1 MKREVNK
8 MNWNDNWRTELKE
21 KNARCFDRLGDCRST
36 ANDVA
41 IMAKYVHKYNP
52 TISKEDCF
60 NRMIEWVCDWN
71 NQFELFDKIDKQYDK
86 LLAKV

>member
-8 MNWNDNWRTELKE
+8 MKFNDEWRTELKE

-36 ANDVA
+36 VNDVV

>member
-1 MKREVNK
+1 M
-8 MNWNDNWRTELKE
+8 T
-21 KNARCFDRLGDCRST
+21 
-36 ANDVA
+36 
-41 IMAKYVHKYNP
+41 KYVHKYNP
-52 TISKEDCF
+52 TVSKEDCF

>member
-1 MKREVNK
+1 MKREVSK
-8 MNWNDNWRTELKE
+8 MNWNDEWRKELKE
-21 KNARCFDRLGDCRST
+21 KNANCFNRLSDCRST

-52 TISKEDCF
+52 TVSKKDCF
-60 NRMIEWVCDWN
+60 DRMIGWVCDWN

>member
-1 MKREVNK
+1 MKF
-8 MNWNDNWRTELKE
+8 NDNWRTELKE
-21 KNARCFDRLGDCRST
+21 KNARCFDRLGDCRNT
-36 ANDVA
+36 VNDVV

-52 TISKEDCF
+52 TINKKDCF
-60 NRMIEWVCDWN
+60 DRMVNWVCDWN